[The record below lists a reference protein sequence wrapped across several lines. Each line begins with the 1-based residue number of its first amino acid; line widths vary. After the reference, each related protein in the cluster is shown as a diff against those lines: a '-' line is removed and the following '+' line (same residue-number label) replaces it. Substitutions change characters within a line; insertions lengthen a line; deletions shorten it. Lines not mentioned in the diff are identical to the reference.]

1 MINDDVDDGA
11 DGRKEI
17 PGQENQREACFR
29 GRNNGGVKTALKRRS
44 RHYGS
49 PSTKRE
55 VKKCVAIV
63 K

>member
-1 MINDDVDDGA
+1 MHMMELTDE
-11 DGRKEI
+11 RKI
-17 PGQENQREACFR
+17 PGQEDQREAYFR

-44 RHYGS
+44 RNCGS
-49 PSTKRE
+49 LSMKRE